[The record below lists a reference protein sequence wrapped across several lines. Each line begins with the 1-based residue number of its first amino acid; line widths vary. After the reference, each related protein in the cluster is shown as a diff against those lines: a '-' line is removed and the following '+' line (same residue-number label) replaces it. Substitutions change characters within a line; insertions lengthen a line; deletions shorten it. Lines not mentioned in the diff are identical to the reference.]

1 MKLSKRFFTA
11 AAALIL
17 AALFFSLAAPAATD
31 AARVTYLTGN
41 AAKSKAKT
49 GPWANIKTNSIVT
62 AGYYIK
68 TEANTRVELTMPDNS
83 KIRIAPNSILFLSS
97 ARFRNGTRNY
107 DANIVAGTVYTRT
120 RPSSNKGD
128 KFIIRTNGAVAGA
141 RGTAFD
147 TILMPDGATRVKC
160 FEGKVWVSNWT
171 DYAQRYLRE
180 EQNLPPTR
188 SLEAPE
194 VPGPETVTEEEW
206 VKIVGAMMSTTVG
219 ADGKVQDPTQI
230 SSSDI
235 DEWEDWNRKRDNL

>member
-1 MKLSKRFFTA
+1 MKLSKGFLIVA
-11 AAALIL
+11 ATLIM
-17 AALFFSLAAPAATD
+17 AALFFSLVAPAATD

-68 TEANTRVELTMPDNS
+68 TGASTRVELTMPDNS

-120 RPSSNKGD
+120 RPSSNKND
-128 KFIIRTNGAVAGA
+128 KFIVRTNGAVAGA

-147 TILMPDGATRVKC
+147 TILMPDGATQVKC
-160 FEGKVWVSNWT
+160 FEGKVWVSNWA
-171 DYAQRYLRE
+171 DYAQRFLRE
-180 EQNLPPTR
+180 EQHIPTEG
-188 SLEAPE
+188 SLEAPV
-194 VPGPETVTEEEW
+194 VPGPDVVTEEEW
-206 VKIVGAMMSTTVG
+206 VKIVGAMMTITVG
-219 ADGKVQDPTQI
+219 ADGKVQDPQQI
-230 SSSDI
+230 SSSDV
-235 DEWEDWNRKRDNL
+235 DDWEDWNRKRDNI